1 MKLYEFIEELE
12 SGEAITNKEL
22 ISENVVLKSVFVD
35 DEGFTVLCYVD
46 LYEDE
51 GDEVPAAFDI
61 EDFKR
66 DDWELFVAEEKE
78 LDI

>member
-12 SGEAITNKEL
+12 SGGAITNKEL

-66 DDWELFVAEEKE
+66 DDWELFVVEEKE

>member
-35 DEGFTVLCYVD
+35 DEGLTVLCYVD